1 MSVKPLHPTP
11 EVTVKQARNTF
22 KLYGRHA
29 LAFLVW
35 WRSSPSDKPKVE
47 FYPAVAQRGYTF
59 EALHKGALGALT
71 RSQLVVST
79 NVPE

>member
-1 MSVKPLHPTP
+1 MKPSP
-11 EVTVKQARNTF
+11 EVTIKQACNTY

-35 WRSSPSDKPKVE
+35 WRSPAGDRPKVE
-47 FYPAVAQRGYTF
+47 FYPARAEQGYTF
-59 EALHKGALGALT
+59 EALAKGARGAIT
-71 RSQLVVST
+71 RNQLIVST